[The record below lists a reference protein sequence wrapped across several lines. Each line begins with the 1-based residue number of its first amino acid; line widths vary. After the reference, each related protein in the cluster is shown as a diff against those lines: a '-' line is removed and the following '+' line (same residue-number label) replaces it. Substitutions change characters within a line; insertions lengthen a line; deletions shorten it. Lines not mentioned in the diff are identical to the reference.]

1 MLRSVISRLQSGYF
15 PFVWRLLLFVIVIHI
30 IVNIITFFLF
40 GIQIGVLQLF
50 RFQIKNFRYKSKNL
64 NIKIHLIKFRISFF
78 SKYKKFFRITLEG
91 IDIEIPKVLDEE
103 KINKKSDVSNNKK
116 EEDSCGNIDKCTQ
129 DINLLIEN
137 LSKDLSKPLTIFPSY
152 MKPCTKR
159 LIQFFFRYFPS
170 TSILFQDIKFHSKSS
185 IPNADLLIESIQL
198 NATTKTI
205 RFCYN
210 EQINKYSDSNPPP
223 EIPNKKDTSNAIRW
237 DSNLKIKNISI
248 RNKYVDIH
256 NHYNKNPENSA
267 FDFGNFD
274 DNEIEGICD
283 ELTSIT
289 ITDLVEM
296 NVEFK
301 LDSVKG
307 EISQLSPN
315 IKVNQ
320 FTLPVL
326 SIIAITNEIR
336 DLKINSSITTEIDT
350 TENSNSS
357 FSTTTSST
365 STKSPQNEGKN
376 KKNIDEKTLSELY
389 FKKLQGILLILN
401 KLLESFE
408 KSSISFDNLYIA
420 RIPLLSNRD
429 MENVKFIRKKNEND
443 TKFTG
448 GYKIPNKTILFDI
461 LVSDLNLNISK
472 IKKNQAGF
480 DLIFQR
486 ADKPLQ
492 FVLSSLSIKLMV
504 DLEYFNEQPKP
515 DDQSSFSS
523 TERPL
528 FIDFNLFTD
537 RPSTFEFIHV
547 ESFNFTVYT
556 NITYQLLKFVMFDN
570 QLAIKNSLIISHVN
584 LSGLIVDSYVD
595 NLALIISKLIDISND
610 NKIVSL
616 HKKAQAN
623 SSLNQQD
630 DVSGKNTEEVSD
642 TLMSQFKTYVAQLWP
657 YISFK
662 FLIEKPIFVIK
673 HRENETNLIRI
684 LSLAPSLLNFDL
696 KSSRKILND
705 DAEYRME
712 LRADVAGS
720 TIDYFQKI
728 SDENEDLKGNNNVE
742 AGPNIHSKFKKAGY
756 IHETICELGD
766 TQLKVFFDIVPK
778 LNLLTDLSINYF
790 NLKLV
795 DLVILKGIENVME
808 NLIFN
813 LSIDKDLELG
823 KNTQL
828 LKIKKCTQFR
838 KEEKLDYNDIEI
850 LNTFEGYK
858 ESEKIK
864 RKNKNIIDEDQL
876 LKNAKYL
883 KFQKSVFQ
891 KLPYWIEK
899 FRISSKYINVK
910 LGARSIY
917 MPVDILKELNV
928 DVTSTDCQFDTVD
941 NKIRFVSFSIDE
953 LNLDIINK
961 RTVAEKDE
969 TLAKTNKNN
978 ATAESVNNDNESII
992 TGSATDDI
1000 SNEST
1005 FQFETSSSSHS
1016 SSDQFSRYQ
1025 IWKIKLQVIRTKAF
1039 VTSDNYAK
1047 SDKSY
1052 HMKLINFLNVPNFD
1066 INIASVIH
1074 EIPKSIY
1081 LFTRNLKDD
1090 NDESKKN
1097 NEKNSSGIDRVIID
1111 RKLIVKVNMH
1121 QFNVYNSTT
1130 VSFILLSSIY
1140 LLKNTILA
1148 PFLKFK
1154 VEKASLIEA
1163 RGKVGASLSTLDC
1176 LLPIL
1181 HASVKMDESVITF
1194 RLHNDLNSRIDL
1206 MDISLLLTP
1215 FSPLEIS
1222 TKLARLNVESRS
1234 LKDYWSGILSLQA
1247 VTCNIGIPKLCKC
1260 EELYVDIED
1269 EDLNITIPHDFIVY
1283 ELFDNIAT
1291 TVKTLKQMFYI
1302 LKTNKHDLSIYPCPK
1317 KPDLL
1322 PKMKLRSRR
1331 AAMKLLDDPF
1341 EIELGMICQLG
1352 LVEQRNRMAKE
1363 QRFREYT
1370 QNFAAANQDKSSYVE
1385 MLSVPERPLPTN
1397 YAKNIQVKT
1406 HRPVSRS
1413 SLESSLSSSYRS
1425 RRTLSSKSSSRS
1437 KTSSK
1442 SVFSSNNKE
1451 RTLTPSSSNSSKGSS
1466 VKSVADKLSMRKHIA
1481 ICQEKNNKLKESKK
1495 SIDHEANSKANSN
1508 GETGKKN
1515 CALTSK
1521 FQKKPEAPIMSPIPS
1536 YNSEISTGENRS
1548 SRKMRK
1554 SRLSS
1559 RKTSTEQLRSK
1570 MSSESN
1576 TADSNDTMTPLMELE
1591 KKFYILKVQHQRS
1604 WINLVRG
1611 FKERKNKLAAK
1622 NDKFL
1627 RGVFAGLVESKLFNY
1642 KVLDTN
1648 NNAPLMGIIFDHLVM
1663 GVERSRFPLS
1673 ELPNYIH
1680 RVAEGVPKDTDY
1692 TLMVPMY
1699 MELKFREARVHLR
1712 DYPLPFIHIPK
1723 PSSDLPLSTPAMKI
1737 SGNFVICEQFEGTE
1751 DQIRWIYVPFVASA
1765 RNKNYK
1771 HNANLTACESH
1782 KTKYYSL
1789 EVPRTITPVK
1799 VVTEI
1804 QAEVLT
1810 DNATKATWGTSYGA
1824 VLRQLSINFDTFS
1837 KPELDPSEKLGTWDK
1852 ICNNLHGR
1860 LCLKWINDGE
1870 LRINFKASND
1880 PYQVLGHAGGY
1891 SLIFNKD
1898 VSFHVHDPEY
1908 PKDFIVANSK
1918 KVSWCVP
1925 NHLAEPLPVWISDKP
1940 IFLPKKLLNGG
1951 RGVDLEYS
1959 HDRYP
1964 MLSSSMYGY
1973 YLEDELYLKS
1983 HVEIESPVVKRSSKD
1998 YCTKVNVKLQ
2008 GNIQLKVF
2016 FEFERKLPNGT
2027 RSSEFIPHYK
2037 VKLKVPDFVEDI
2049 KTYDAYEGFRSHY
2062 IHMGFAF
2069 NSFPADSDNE
2079 KDFINSL
2086 HTTYQSW
2093 THFFSWWKM
2102 FGNGLSLPIRNGKL
2116 FDRNLESVS
2125 FGAHLFTIKFNFNIQ
2140 PLWLFHGYRLDISD
2154 DEESDARCIGLKA
2167 KVEKLDMRLYMRKEL
2182 KLKQNIT
2189 LGETSSIQKMVMY
2202 LGSIDF
2208 NNIDIRA
2215 IEALFSFKHDNVKG
2229 RIYSVFD
2236 DDKRWFDNDD
2246 YEEISFAS
2254 VKDLPGTAKALPLL
2268 FAPNLTYSR
2277 CTDHQFS
2284 KGYTD
2289 IKTGKKFKL
2298 FDEEKAH
2305 QSILEY
2311 IYEHVDSNRQ
2321 DKEFEFH
2328 NLFVIHKMLLKWN
2341 CEVRDILFKFFFE
2354 FQLRKSIGGV
2364 CRIGM
2369 MNFLNDS
2376 VRKVQG
2382 SNDSGLD
2389 DIIEEEGGNEGG
2401 DNFGKCSGN
2410 QKCKSSET
2418 KLRDFESDL
2427 RRISS
2432 YVEEQARS
2440 LFVSNDFLIKLVFPQ
2455 IQLSLDNTTS
2465 YCVLVKT
2472 PLIDMSIVSIK
2483 ERSRI
2488 DLQQKQKMKN
2498 KNRIEA
2504 DHGEKYNDPKVIS
2517 NVKSDNE
2524 SITSDTTVSS
2534 ELASG
2539 KPHRDS
2545 KDSENNS
2552 LTSDDKDG
2560 SNDSMDSLEA
2570 QTFETRFG
2578 ALFKEADMFVFYKD
2592 DISASMKEN
2601 DIVKYGTLDVWPPFF
2616 KSETFDEQ
2624 LQKLRVLSKTSIG
2637 LEFDTVANMGSVN
2650 SGEDDPKSRNK
2661 IILEVPKVEVFMDS
2675 QQYYAFYSLAVNLL
2689 LYVEPSSKKLEEVLE
2704 RMKVVTDI
2712 SDLKELF
2719 KRAFELGQLV
2729 PVLSTMQENLLFKR
2743 SLWDELDIAT
2753 FSDITDLKISTFREL
2768 FMVMNMIALGGH
2780 SSSNETTDVEW
2791 VMKSDEILLHML
2803 EDDRQELV
2811 QLRIKDGFFRRLQTT
2826 DQSDKNYLEV
2836 GEIKAVN
2843 LDDDVLYPELLKNFD
2858 DKSCT
2863 IKSCGSKRNRK
2874 LRSLTDS
2881 SVAVFWSMKKPV
2893 GGIRVIKS
2901 LDIKCLPLSLALE
2914 EATGRKIISYIFP
2927 DGESLTSNTEK
2938 LRSDSQQVNLQ
2949 KNLRKIVYASNKKDT
2964 DIISDYS
2971 INNSS
2976 SDEDSNSD
2984 SDSDDIREGK
2994 GDFSDS
3000 DTSSQSSEFYDP
3012 RLEENDLGLNVPKE
3026 EATEML
3032 ERASNYFSIGKVKV
3046 HPVVLC
3052 VSFTGEGVV
3061 SLVNVTN
3068 FILRL
3073 PPLVIENKLW
3083 KMYDLF
3089 ECLKKYIIK
3098 SLLKHT
3104 GSLLANKLKV
3114 RKRIKRVSLRK
3125 IKNKIV

>member
-1 MLRSVISRLQSGYF
+1 M
-15 PFVWRLLLFVIVIHI
+15 
-30 IVNIITFFLF
+30 
-40 GIQIGVLQLF
+40 
-50 RFQIKNFRYKSKNL
+50 KNCRYKSTNL
-64 NIKIHLIKFRISFF
+64 NIKINLIKFRISFF
-78 SKYKKFFRITLEG
+78 SKYKKFFRITFEG
-91 IDIEIPKVLDEE
+91 IDIEIPKILDDG
-103 KINKKSDVSNNKK
+103 KLNKKSDVPNDDNG
-116 EEDSCGNIDKCTQ
+116 DDNCGNIDKCTQ
-129 DINLLIEN
+129 DMNLLIEN
-137 LSKDLSKPLTIFPSY
+137 LSKDLSKPLTIFPYY

-170 TSILFQDIKFHSKSS
+170 TSVLFQDIKFHSKCS

-198 NATTKTI
+198 NAKTKTI
-205 RFCYN
+205 RTSFN
-210 EQINKYSDSNPPP
+210 EQTNKYSDSNPPP
-223 EIPNKKDTSNAIRW
+223 EIQTKKDTSNDIRW
-237 DSNLKIKNISI
+237 DSDLKIKNISI
-248 RNKYVDIH
+248 RNKYIDIH
-256 NHYNKNPENSA
+256 NHHNDLNKNTQNST
-267 FDFGNFD
+267 FDCGNFND
-274 DNEIEGICD
+274 VEKEGIC
-283 ELTSIT
+283 EESTSIT
-289 ITDLVEM
+289 ISDFVEM
-296 NVEFK
+296 NLEFK
-301 LDSVKG
+301 FDSVKG
-307 EISQLSPN
+307 DISQLSPN
-315 IKVNQ
+315 IKVKQ

-336 DLKINSSITTEIDT
+336 DLKAISSITENIP
-350 TENSNSS
+350 TENYFSS
-357 FSTTTSST
+357 SSPSTAKSS
-365 STKSPQNEGKN
+365 QNEGKN
-376 KKNIDEKTLSELY
+376 KNNIDGKTLSELY
-389 FKKLQGILLILN
+389 LKKLQGGLLLLN

-429 MENVKFIRKKNEND
+429 MENVKFTRKKNEND

-504 DLEYFNEQPKP
+504 DLEYFNQQPKP
-515 DDQSSFSS
+515 DDHSSFSS
-523 TERPL
+523 TERPF

-537 RPSTFEFIHV
+537 RPSTFEFIHAQ
-547 ESFNFTVYT
+547 SFNFTLYT
-556 NITYQLLKFVMFDN
+556 NLSFQLLKFVMFDN
-570 QLAIKNSLIISHVN
+570 QLAVKNSLIISHVN

-595 NLALIISKLIDISND
+595 NLALIVTKLIDISND

-616 HKKAQAN
+616 HKKVQAN
-623 SSLNQQD
+623 SLNQQD
-630 DVSGKNTEEVSD
+630 DVSDKEIRENTSE
-642 TLMSQFKTYVAQLWP
+642 TIMFHFKTYVAQLSP
-657 YISFK
+657 YVSLK
-662 FLIEKPIFVIK
+662 FLIEKPIFLIK
-673 HRENETNLIRI
+673 HRETDTNLIQI

-696 KSSRKILND
+696 KSSRKIIKD
-705 DAEYRME
+705 ETEYKME

-728 SDENEDLKGNNNVE
+728 SDEEEYLKGSTE
-742 AGPNIHSKFKKAGY
+742 AGSTTHSNFKKPAF
-756 IHETICELGD
+756 IHETVCELGD
-766 TQLKVFFDIVPK
+766 TQLKVFFDIFPK

-795 DLVILKGIENVME
+795 DLAILKGIENIME

-813 LSIDKDLELG
+813 LSIDKDLELS
-823 KNTQL
+823 KNAQL
-828 LKIKKCTQFR
+828 LKVKKCSQYR

-850 LNTFEGYK
+850 LNTLEGYR
-858 ESEKIK
+858 ESEKNK
-864 RKNKNIIDEDQL
+864 RKNKNIIDEEQL
-876 LKNAKYL
+876 LKNEKYL
-883 KFQKSVFQ
+883 KFQRSIFQ

-899 FRISSKYINVK
+899 FRVSSKYISVK

-928 DVTSTDCQFDTVD
+928 DVTSNDCQFDTVD
-941 NKIRFVSFSIDE
+941 DKIRYVSLTIDE
-953 LNLDIINK
+953 LNFDIINK
-961 RTVAEKDE
+961 RTVAESDE
-969 TLAKTNKNN
+969 TSVKTNKNKT
-978 ATAESVNNDNESII
+978 TAESANNDNESII
-992 TGSATDDI
+992 TESVATEDI

-1025 IWKIKLQVIRTKAF
+1025 IWKVKLQVIRTKAF

-1066 INIASVIH
+1066 ISIASVIH

-1081 LFTRNLKDD
+1081 LITRNLKDD
-1090 NDESKKN
+1090 NDESKRN
-1097 NEKNSSGIDRVIID
+1097 NEKNSSGIDRVIVD
-1111 RKLIVKVNMH
+1111 RKLIAKVNMH
-1121 QFNVYNSTT
+1121 KFNVYNSTT
-1130 VSFILLSSIY
+1130 VSFILLSSVY

-1154 VEKASLIEA
+1154 VEKASLIEEK
-1163 RGKVGASLSTLDC
+1163 GKIGASLSTLDC
-1176 LLPIL
+1176 LLPVL
-1181 HASVKMDESVITF
+1181 HASVKMDESVLTF

-1206 MDISLLLTP
+1206 MDISLLMTR
-1215 FSPLEIS
+1215 FSPLQIS
-1222 TKLARLNVESRS
+1222 TKLARLNVESPS

-1341 EIELGMICQLG
+1341 EIELGIICQLG

-1370 QNFAAANQDKSSYVE
+1370 QNFAAANEDRSSYVE
-1385 MLSVPERPLPTN
+1385 MLSVPDRPLPTN
-1397 YAKNIQVKT
+1397 YAKNIQLKN

-1413 SLESSLSSSYRS
+1413 SIESSLSSSYKS
-1425 RRTLSSKSSSRS
+1425 RRTLSSKSSSKS
-1437 KTSSK
+1437 KASSK
-1442 SVFSSNNKE
+1442 SVFSSKNKE
-1451 RTLTPSSSNSSKGSS
+1451 KLLTPSSSNSSKGSS
-1466 VKSVADKLSMRKHIA
+1466 VKSVADKLSMRRHIA
-1481 ICQEKNNKLKESKK
+1481 ICQEKNNKLKESKN
-1495 SIDHEANSKANSN
+1495 SIDRDADSKASSN
-1508 GETGKKN
+1508 TDTGKKN
-1515 CALTSK
+1515 CALASK
-1521 FQKKPEAPIMSPIPS
+1521 FQKKPEAPIMSPLPS
-1536 YNSEISTGENRS
+1536 YNSEISNGENRS

-1554 SRLSS
+1554 SRSS
-1559 RKTSTEQLRSK
+1559 LRKTSSEQLRSK

-1576 TADSNDTMTPLMELE
+1576 TADSSDPLTPLMELE
-1591 KKFYILKVQHQRS
+1591 KKYYILKVQHQRS

-1611 FKERKNKLAAK
+1611 FKDRKNELAAK

-1648 NNAPLMGIIFDHLVM
+1648 NDAPLMGIIFNHLVM
-1663 GVERSRFPLS
+1663 GVERSRFPLT

-1692 TLMVPMY
+1692 TLMVPLY

-1712 DYPLPFIHIPK
+1712 DYPLPFVHIPK

-1737 SGNFVICEQFEGTE
+1737 SGNFVIYEQFEGTE

-1771 HNANLTACESH
+1771 HNANLSACESR

-1824 VLRQLSINFDTFS
+1824 ILRQLSINFDTFS

-1852 ICNNLHGR
+1852 ICNNLHGK

-1898 VSFHVHDPEY
+1898 ISFHVHDPDY

-1940 IFLPKKLLNGG
+1940 IFLPKKLLHDG
-1951 RGVDLEYS
+1951 RGVDPEYG
-1959 HDRYP
+1959 HERYP

-1973 YLEDELYLKS
+1973 YLEDGLYLKS
-1983 HVEIESPVVKRSSKD
+1983 HTEIESPIVKRSSKD
-1998 YCTKVNVKLQ
+1998 YCTKVNVKLK

-2027 RSSEFIPHYK
+2027 RSNEFIPHYK
-2037 VKLKVPDFVEDI
+2037 VKLKVPDFIDDI
-2049 KTYDAYEGFRSHY
+2049 KKYDAYEGFRSHY

-2069 NSFPADSDNE
+2069 NSFPTDSDNE
-2079 KDFINSL
+2079 KEFMNSL

-2093 THFFSWWKM
+2093 SHFFSWWKM

-2154 DEESDARCIGLKA
+2154 DEESDARGIGLKA

-2298 FDEEKAH
+2298 FDEVKAH
-2305 QSILEY
+2305 QSILGY
-2311 IYEHVDSNRQ
+2311 IYEHVDSKHK

-2328 NLFVIHKMLLKWN
+2328 NLFVVHKMLLKWN

-2354 FQLRKSIGGV
+2354 FQLRKSISGV
-2364 CRIGM
+2364 CRLGM
-2369 MNFLNDS
+2369 MNFLNDP
-2376 VRKVQG
+2376 VTKVQN
-2382 SNDSGLD
+2382 SRDTGLD
-2389 DIIEEEGGNEGG
+2389 NIIEEEGGNEGG
-2401 DNFGKCSGN
+2401 DNFGECAGS
-2410 QKCKSSET
+2410 QKCKSGEAR
-2418 KLRDFESDL
+2418 LRDFQSDL

-2432 YVEEQARS
+2432 YVAEQASS
-2440 LFVSNDFLIKLVFPQ
+2440 LFVSNDFLIKLIFPQ

-2465 YCVLVKT
+2465 YCVLLKT

-2483 ERSRI
+2483 ERSRF
-2488 DLQQKQKMKN
+2488 DLQNKQKMKN

-2517 NVKSDNE
+2517 SVKSDDE
-2524 SITSDTTVSS
+2524 SIKSNTTVSS
-2534 ELASG
+2534 ELTSG
-2539 KPHRDS
+2539 KSQLDS
-2545 KDSENNS
+2545 KGSDINS
-2552 LTSDDKDG
+2552 LESDDKEG
-2560 SNDSMDSLEA
+2560 TNDSMDSLEA

-2578 ALFKEADMFVFYKD
+2578 ALFKEADMFVLYKD

-2601 DIVKYGTLDVWPPFF
+2601 DIIKYGTLDVWPPFF

-2624 LQKLRVLSKTSIG
+2624 LQKLRVLSKTSIS
-2637 LEFDTVANMGSVN
+2637 LEFDTVANMGSLN
-2650 SGEDDPKSRNK
+2650 PEEGDSKSRNK
-2661 IILEVPKVEVFMDS
+2661 IIFEVPKVEVFMDS

-2704 RMKVVTDI
+2704 KMKVVTDV
-2712 SDLKELF
+2712 SDLNELL
-2719 KRAFELGQLV
+2719 KRAFELGQLA
-2729 PVLSTMQENLLFKR
+2729 PVLATMQENLLFKR
-2743 SLWDELDIAT
+2743 SLWDDLDMAT

-2768 FMVMNMIALGGH
+2768 FMVMSMIALGGH

-2803 EDDRQELV
+2803 EEDRQELV

-2826 DQSDKNYLEV
+2826 DQSDKNYLEI
-2836 GEIKAVN
+2836 GKIEAVN

-2863 IKSCGSKRNRK
+2863 IRSCGSKRNRK

-2914 EATGRKIISYIFP
+2914 ETTGRKIISYVFP
-2927 DGESLTSNTEK
+2927 DGETLNSNTER
-2938 LRSDSQQVNLQ
+2938 LRSDNQQINLQ
-2949 KNLRKIVYASNKKDT
+2949 KNLRKIVYASNRKDT
-2964 DIISDYS
+2964 DITSNYS
-2971 INNSS
+2971 TNNSS
-2976 SDEDSNSD
+2976 SDEDSD

-2994 GDFSDS
+2994 KDDDFSDS

-3012 RLEENDLGLNVPKE
+3012 RLDEDDLGLNLPKE

-3052 VSFTGEGVV
+3052 VSFSGDGVV
-3061 SLVNVTN
+3061 SLVNVSN

-3114 RKRIKRVSLRK
+3114 RKRMKRVSLRK
-3125 IKNKIV
+3125 IRDKIV